1 MKHADPKLD
10 THTSPPSRACDA
22 GRKVERCVVEVVA
35 SSLRGFAYSPPVLSS
50 HANNSC
56 KGDGRENERSSGKKA
71 ARWERRGAYRRP
83 RSTTVGIHRVG
94 AEATP
99 PRPSPVAPPPYPR
112 RPELAGYVSPPSPDP
127 CNPELFGHAG
137 HSVRAR
143 RPRRLPIRR
152 QPKLADRVDRSS
164 PVGHAAPRGERGEV
178 VVATRIRRP

>member
-1 MKHADPKLD
+1 MKHADSKLD

-71 ARWERRGAYRRP
+71 AQRERRGAYRRP
-83 RSTTVGIHRVG
+83 RSTTVGIHCVG

-99 PRPSPVAPPPYPR
+99 PRPSLVAPPPYPR
-112 RPELAGYVSPPSPDP
+112 RPELAGYVSPPPRSVQ
-127 CNPELFGHAG
+127 PEAL
-137 HSVRAR
+137 
-143 RPRRLPIRR
+143 RPRRSE
-152 QPKLADRVDRSS
+152 LADHAASQSAASRSS
-164 PVGHAAPRGERGEV
+164 PTALTGARRSATPPLEARGERWWWPLASDSRE
-178 VVATRIRRP
+178 

>member
-1 MKHADPKLD
+1 MKHADSKLD

-71 ARWERRGAYRRP
+71 AQRERRGAYRRP
-83 RSTTVGIHRVG
+83 RSTTVGIHCVG

-99 PRPSPVAPPPYPR
+99 PRPSLVAPPPYPR
-112 RPELAGYVSPPSPDP
+112 RPGYASSRP
-127 CNPELFGHAG
+127 CTEAL
-137 HSVRAR
+137 
-143 RPRRLPIRR
+143 RPRRSE
-152 QPKLADRVDRSS
+152 LADHAASQSAASRSS
-164 PVGHAAPRGERGEV
+164 PTALTGARRSATPPLEARGERWWWPLASDSRE
-178 VVATRIRRP
+178 

>member
-1 MKHADPKLD
+1 MKHADSKLD

-71 ARWERRGAYRRP
+71 AQRERRGAYRRP
-83 RSTTVGIHRVG
+83 RSTTVGIHCVG

-99 PRPSPVAPPPYPR
+99 PRPSLVAPPPYPR
-112 RPELAGYVSPPSPDP
+112 RPELAGYVSPPPPPIRAARSSSATP
-127 CNPELFGHAG
+127 
-137 HSVRAR
+137 VRAR

-178 VVATRIRRP
+178 VVATRIRQP

>member
-1 MKHADPKLD
+1 MKHADSKLD

-71 ARWERRGAYRRP
+71 AQRERRGAYRRP
-83 RSTTVGIHRVG
+83 RSTTVGIHCVG

-99 PRPSPVAPPPYPR
+99 PRPLTSGASSLSAPTRARWLRLPPPPPR
-112 RPELAGYVSPPSPDP
+112 SVQPEAL
-127 CNPELFGHAG
+127 
-137 HSVRAR
+137 
-143 RPRRLPIRR
+143 RPRRSE
-152 QPKLADRVDRSS
+152 LADHAASQSAASRSS
-164 PVGHAAPRGERGEV
+164 PTALTGARRSATPPLEARGERWWWPLASDSRE
-178 VVATRIRRP
+178 

>member
-1 MKHADPKLD
+1 MKHADSKLD

-71 ARWERRGAYRRP
+71 AQRERRGAYRRP
-83 RSTTVGIHRVG
+83 RSTTVGIHCVG

-99 PRPSPVAPPPYPR
+99 PRPSLVAPPPYPR
-112 RPELAGYVSPPSPDP
+112 RPELALRSRSVQPALATPSSSPTTPPP
-127 CNPELFGHAG
+127 NPPPAE
-137 HSVRAR
+137 AR
-143 RPRRLPIRR
+143 RPR
-152 QPKLADRVDRSS
+152 
-164 PVGHAAPRGERGEV
+164 
-178 VVATRIRRP
+178 

>member
-1 MKHADPKLD
+1 MKHADSKLD

-71 ARWERRGAYRRP
+71 AQRERRGAYRRP

-99 PRPSPVAPPPYPR
+99 PRPSLVAPPPYPR
-112 RPELAGYVSPPSPDP
+112 RPELAGYVSPPPDP
-127 CNPELFGHAG
+127 CSPKLFGHAG
-137 HSVRAR
+137 QSSPTTPPPNPPPAEAR
-143 RPRRLPIRR
+143 RPR
-152 QPKLADRVDRSS
+152 
-164 PVGHAAPRGERGEV
+164 
-178 VVATRIRRP
+178 